1 MGIYTV
7 ILWLCEFHRSQPHV
21 QNRMDI
27 SPLALSSVQLRHL
40 HLGNDFFHQ
49 QTEFFGL
56 RFQTKQLSLE
66 IGIRHSV
73 FFAYKLIMRI
83 PQRIGQNRII
93 IVNLISRFQQ
103 HHIAHQ
109 RNHLGFAQCRL
120 PGARHPKQGYAQTQH
135 PTESKNSFFHRIT
148 KLQQSQR

>member
-1 MGIYTV
+1 MF
-7 ILWLCEFHRSQPHV
+7 EFHRNPLPF
-21 QNRMDI
+21 QNLMDI

-49 QTEFFGL
+49 QTKFFGL
-56 RFQTKQLSLE
+56 RFQTKQLGLE

-73 FFAYKLIMRI
+73 FFANELIMRI
-83 PQRIGQNRII
+83 PQRIWQNRII
-93 IVNLISRFQQ
+93 IMNLISRFQQ

-109 RNHLGFAQCRL
+109 RDHLGFAQHRL
-120 PGARHPKQGYAQTQH
+120 LGTRHPQKAHTQKQH
-135 PTESKNSFFHRIT
+135 PTESKKSFFHRIT